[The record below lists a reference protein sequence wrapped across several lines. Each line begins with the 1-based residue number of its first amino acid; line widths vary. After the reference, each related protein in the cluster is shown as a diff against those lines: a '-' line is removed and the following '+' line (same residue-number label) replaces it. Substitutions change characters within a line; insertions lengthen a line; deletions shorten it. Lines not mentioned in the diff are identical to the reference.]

1 MAPPNENPLIASDG
15 GAAESDA
22 RARGKSV
29 FFCSCL
35 QTKQTLP
42 RMGGTSELLAL
53 LGLALLLQ
61 AGVTA
66 GRDQGVVTLDAITF
80 AKIVGGERPALVRFD
95 VLYPFGDET
104 EAYQLVAL
112 NSTSSS
118 LVVCHV
124 GISDYDDAATL
135 DLAKRFGVPTDDRD
149 TWPVIIFFPAR
160 SLEGVT
166 YVGDKQNADELRRF
180 IRGQGVYIG
189 LEGCTDAGDKVAK
202 DFMVSD
208 ARTRKALLA
217 ETDKAA
223 AADGIEGT
231 LKLYV
236 AVMKKIMEKGDGFIS
251 TETTRLKRVIAQGI
265 ESLTSAQVRK
275 LKMRLNV
282 VASFTAE

>member
-124 GISDYDDAATL
+124 GISDYDDTATL

-223 AADGIEGT
+223 AADDSGDHVYRVARPSSSRSG
-231 LKLYV
+231 KRNDFCARYV
-236 AVMKKIMEKGDGFIS
+236 GCRPLS
-251 TETTRLKRVIAQGI
+251 PQRSSWRL
-265 ESLTSAQVRK
+265 SS
-275 LKMRLNV
+275 N
-282 VASFTAE
+282 